1 MANCLNVL
9 YGFSSEKIQESITR
23 EIVLNGFEVKSVKM
37 TTKNLIADYVKNH
50 PEIDVIILKEYLDG
64 GGKYSPI
71 ELTKL
76 VDDVRN
82 VNVVIVLSEK
92 YRGKD
97 AMRELYSAGI
107 LNAFFSDGKFGAN
120 PDKIAALA
128 CKGRTRREARVY
140 YKINETI
147 PDYINLSF
155 EEFTDNYRY
164 LIDDRQG
171 ISLIDRFVQIS
182 HMLYPGQLGAFID
195 KLPNTV
201 KSLLLNYSE
210 FYDIANDVYRRG
222 YSREYYKKPKGIK
235 KGITKE
241 QIQEALLKK
250 EEVKKSTKEPMLVA
264 VDSSTT
270 VIDESNNTDY
280 SPTSDEEINVNEE
293 KIEQTKPKK
302 GLFKWRTKKKA
313 KASGAD
319 EEENIFSIFEQES
332 DFNLEGIDLEPIENE
347 GLADYKYRENNEEDM
362 VAESYRVEQEQKEEA
377 VENEH
382 PIKETKRSEADNKL
396 QIVRHDKKSE
406 SIQVADDDLDNL
418 SIEELKRML
427 EA

>member
-241 QIQEALLKK
+241 QIQEALIKK
-250 EEVKKSTKEPMLVA
+250 EEVKKSTKDPMLVA

-280 SPTSDEEINVNEE
+280 SPTSDEE

-362 VAESYRVEQEQKEEA
+362 VAESYRGEQEQKEEA

-396 QIVRHDKKSE
+396 QIVRHDKKPE